1 MSSTDDQDKTSSK
14 MLTFLENHQNPNIKL
29 LYESVY
35 VYSLGY
41 FILKAGIR
49 KNDHL
54 YAWYGEDLLA
64 HLFFTQNHPLYRKLI
79 LYMDIDC
86 ILMPNFMQ
94 AQIDSLVGIKAAG
107 KGCET
112 DDIGENFDFLVEYIN
127 NKNGQPL
134 SGAKQF
140 RRDQFF
146 TSGDYLFL
154 LLFSKQSRR
163 NQFSN

>member
-1 MSSTDDQDKTSSK
+1 LVVPKKLKKKNPTYSFGDTGYLYTISVTSGLQFNS
-14 MLTFLENHQNPNIKL
+14 NPDVTEI
-29 LYESVY
+29 V
-35 VYSLGY
+35 
-41 FILKAGIR
+41 
-49 KNDHL
+49 
-54 YAWYGEDLLA
+54 
-64 HLFFTQNHPLYRKLI
+64 FFTQNHPLYRKLI

-163 NQFSN
+163 NQFSK